1 MSWGKCGEKRSRRKT
16 TVYVGGHHQEMH
28 CDCTVQCR
36 LITLRSSFNA
46 EMEYYENVKEYAD
59 DGDGEDDVMISAF
72 MLMMAIRLLT
82 A

>member
-28 CDCTVQCR
+28 CDCTVQLG
-36 LITLRSSFNA
+36 LITLRSTSNA

-59 DGDGEDDVMISAF
+59 DGDGEDDLMISEF

-82 A
+82 S